1 MDENNNQ
8 RHFRFLDTGE
18 FLALPAK
25 EKMVYLTVASQEIEI
40 RQRQLRE
47 QIKKVDPKERES
59 KP

>member
-1 MDENNNQ
+1 MDDNNNQ
-8 RHFRFLDTGE
+8 FRFLDTGE

-25 EKMVYLTVASQEIEI
+25 ERLVYLTTASQEIEI

-47 QIKKVDPKERES
+47 QIKKIDAKEREL